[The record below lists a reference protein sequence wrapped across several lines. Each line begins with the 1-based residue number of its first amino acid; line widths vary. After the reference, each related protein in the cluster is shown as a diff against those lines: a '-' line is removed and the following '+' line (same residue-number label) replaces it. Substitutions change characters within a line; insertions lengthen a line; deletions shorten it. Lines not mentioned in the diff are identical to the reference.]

1 MAENND
7 KTRADAEIERGA
19 HAALPRV
26 RRRLSKNKRLTIV
39 VAAVAVVAVVAV
51 SFGVWST
58 TPAFCSTLCHSPL
71 ANYVDGYYATDM
83 SQSSAGIRVH
93 ANAGLNCLSC
103 HSRSMVRQAGE
114 VAHWATDSYEVDEN
128 GFLVKDET
136 LLTKEF
142 CTRSGCHTW
151 EAVVDSTWGFAGNDE
166 EFNPHA
172 SHQDGSVTC
181 ADCHS
186 IHQQNQLYCAKCH
199 DLKLPE
205 GWVATSE

>member
-1 MAENND
+1 MAEDNE
-7 KTRADAEIERGA
+7 KKAEAAEADGFV
-19 HAALPRV
+19 PRV
-26 RRRLSKNKRLTIV
+26 KKRLSKNKRLTIV
-39 VAAVAVVAVVAV
+39 VAVVAVVAVV
-51 SFGVWST
+51 GVGFATWST
-58 TPAFCSTLCHSPL
+58 SPSFCSALCHSPL
-71 ANYVDGYYATDM
+71 QNYVENYVDGYYATEGAP
-83 SQSSAGIRVH
+83 AGIRVH

-103 HSRSMVRQAGE
+103 HSRSAVRQLGE
-114 VAHWATDSYEVDEN
+114 VAHWATDSYEVDDE

-142 CTRSGCHTW
+142 CTQSGCHTW

-181 ADCHS
+181 SDCHS
-186 IHQQNQLYCAKCH
+186 IHKQSQLYCAKCH
-199 DLKLPE
+199 DLNLPE